1 MKKDAGMKVDN
12 KKGEGSESES
22 EKEDEKNEEYEDEED
37 IMIWGYEKNLLMIKY
52 MLLFKLN
59 LIILIIIQ

>member
-37 IMIWGYEKNLLMIKY
+37 IMIWGYEKIYWWSNIY
-52 MLLFKLN
+52 YCLN
-59 LIILIIIQ
+59 